1 MNKKRIIILN
11 DYGYCNG
18 GAAIV
23 GITAAIGLAN
33 FGYNVTY
40 ICGSGPID
48 KELTKTG
55 VEIVCLN
62 QKDILSEKNK
72 IKAIFRGI
80 WNLKAYRT
88 VKNLISKEENNDCIV
103 FVHQYSKILSASIFK
118 ALSKNK
124 SLKVYTTLHDYFT
137 ACPNGGF
144 YNYSNNKLCRLKPL
158 SAKCICS
165 NCDVR
170 NYPQKI
176 FRCIRTYITRKCI
189 KTIKNSYA
197 INVSELN
204 KNILEPYTSK
214 LFNKMTII
222 YNPIQLYQGPKIN
235 FSNNK
240 YYIFLG
246 RLSEEKGIRLFCKA
260 MTELNLEGVVLGDG
274 PLLDEMKSSY
284 SNIKFVGWCNNETKD
299 YWLNQA
305 KCLIFPSLVHETFG
319 LAIVEALSYGIPC
332 IMSTECGASSL
343 IKDGINGYLFPIG
356 NYQELVKKIH
366 FFENNMIE
374 FDSNID
380 FNTFTLNSYIQKIEN
395 LFLE

>member
-1 MNKKRIIILN
+1 M
-11 DYGYCNG
+11 
-18 GAAIV
+18 
-23 GITAAIGLAN
+23 
-33 FGYNVTY
+33 
-40 ICGSGPID
+40 
-48 KELTKTG
+48 
-55 VEIVCLN
+55 
-62 QKDILSEKNK
+62 
-72 IKAIFRGI
+72 RGI
-80 WNLKAYRT
+80 WNQKAYRT
-88 VKNLISKEENNDCIV
+88 VKNLISKEENNDCVV

-124 SLKVYTTLHDYFT
+124 SLKIYTTLHDYFT

-144 YNYSNNKLCRLKPL
+144 YNYSNNKLCKLKPL
-158 SAKCICS
+158 STKCICS

-204 KNILEPYTSK
+204 KKILEPYTSK
-214 LFNKMTII
+214 LFDKMTII
-222 YNPIQLYQGPKIN
+222 YNPIQLHQGTKIN
-235 FSNNK
+235 FQNNK

-246 RLSEEKGIRLFCKA
+246 RLSEEKGIRFFCKA

-274 PLLDEMKSSY
+274 PLLDEMKASY
-284 SNIKFVGWCNNETKD
+284 GNIKFVGWCNNETKD

-332 IMSTECGASSL
+332 IMSTECGASNL

-366 FFENNMIE
+366 LFESNMIE

-380 FNTFTLNSYIQKIEN
+380 FKTFTLNSYIRKIEN
-395 LFLE
+395 LFL

>member
-1 MNKKRIIILN
+1 MNKKKIIILN

-23 GITAAIGLAN
+23 GISAAIGLAN
-33 FGYNVTY
+33 FNYNVTY

-48 KELTKTG
+48 KELTNTG
-55 VEIVCLN
+55 VAIVCLN

-72 IKAIFRGI
+72 IKAILRGI
-80 WNLKAYRT
+80 WNQKAYRT
-88 VKNLISKEENNDCIV
+88 VKNLISKEENNDCVV

-124 SLKVYTTLHDYFT
+124 SLKIYTTLHDYFT

-144 YNYSNNKLCRLKPL
+144 YNYSNNKLCKLKPL
-158 SAKCICS
+158 STKCICS

-176 FRCIRTYITRKCI
+176 FRCMRTYITRKCI

-204 KNILEPYTSK
+204 KKILEPYTSK
-214 LFNKMTII
+214 LFDKMTII
-222 YNPIQLYQGPKIN
+222 YNPIQLHQGTKIN
-235 FSNNK
+235 FQNNK

-246 RLSEEKGIRLFCKA
+246 RLSEEKGIRFFCKA

-274 PLLDEMKSSY
+274 PLLDEMKASY
-284 SNIKFVGWCNNETKD
+284 GNIKFVGWCNNETKD

-332 IMSTECGASSL
+332 IMSTECGASNL

-366 FFENNMIE
+366 LFESNMIE

-380 FNTFTLNSYIQKIEN
+380 FKTFTLNSYIRKIEN
-395 LFLE
+395 LFL